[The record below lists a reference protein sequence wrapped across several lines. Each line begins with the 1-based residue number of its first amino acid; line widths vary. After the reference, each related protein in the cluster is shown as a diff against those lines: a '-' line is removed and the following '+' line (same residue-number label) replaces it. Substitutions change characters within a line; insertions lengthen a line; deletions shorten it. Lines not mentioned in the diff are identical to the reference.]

1 MFERRKEPY
10 LGEGVVTNQVSVPF
24 VKSPRVDSPPGRA
37 RENIF
42 CEFAVTI
49 EAHIVADKYIK

>member
-24 VKSPRVDSPPGRA
+24 VKSPRVDCPGRA

-42 CEFAVTI
+42 CQFAVTI
-49 EAHIVADKYIK
+49 EAHIVADKHIK